1 MDITLGEELEF
12 LREEGNS
19 ITLAEPQLE
28 FVLTN
33 PIGIPLDIALH
44 IFGNDE
50 NGQVIAE
57 SEMEAKVSIKPAEY
71 NEDTDELLP
80 VETRLFLTADT
91 SNISKAGYDNVQIPN
106 LANLLKKIPHSVNL
120 KVEPTIKTDVTHRVD
135 ISKPIKIDA
144 ACSVIVP
151 LKFNDLHLC
160 YSDTV
165 RDLKNTFDETLKMFT
180 NVSLCAK
187 IDIVNTIPLGLLLK
201 VVPLDGNGDVIEG
214 IEVDELKIE
223 AGSGED
229 IVDGAGVL
237 TENLSLQKFV
247 FAIKGNIADIL
258 SLDQLAFSL
267 EASSNHTIGTSALR
281 GSQGI
286 KVSNIVFEIAG
297 DIEMDL
303 NDF

>member
-1 MDITLGEELEF
+1 M
-12 LREEGNS
+12 
-19 ITLAEPQLE
+19 
-28 FVLTN
+28 
-33 PIGIPLDIALH
+33 
-44 IFGNDE
+44 
-50 NGQVIAE
+50 
-57 SEMEAKVSIKPAEY
+57 
-71 NEDTDELLP
+71 
-80 VETRLFLTADT
+80 
-91 SNISKAGYDNVQIPN
+91 
-106 LANLLKKIPHSVNL
+106 
-120 KVEPTIKTDVTHRVD
+120 
-135 ISKPIKIDA
+135 
-144 ACSVIVP
+144 
-151 LKFNDLHLC
+151 
-160 YSDTV
+160 
-165 RDLKNTFDETLKMFT
+165 
-180 NVSLCAK
+180 
-187 IDIVNTIPLGLLLK
+187 DIVNTIPLGLLLK
-201 VVPLDGNGDVIEG
+201 VVPLDENGDVIEG

-258 SLDQLAFSL
+258 LLDQLAFSL